1 MLDFLTTLWLNLS
14 GKPQE
19 PLQIRDALGVSRRI
33 GEPWTVLMN
42 MPDSKASALLKQYL
56 AKLQAQGLPK
66 GEQGLWIQSG
76 VALLADNQGK
86 TPLPAA
92 SLTKIASSL
101 ASLETWGSDH
111 QFDTLLTTNGTVQ
124 NGVLQGDLIV
134 QGDGD
139 PMFVWEEAIALG
151 TALNQVGIRQVTGDL
166 IITGNFM
173 MNFEWDPLK
182 SGGWLKQAINSGTW
196 DAEITETYSKMTANV
211 RPAVKPQVAIAGNV
225 RYAQPFPAKL
235 VIKHQSLPLWN
246 IVKRMNI
253 YSNNVMAETLSRLLG
268 GPQATAAKAAAAAG
282 VSPNEVLMANGSGLG
297 VENRISPHAA
307 AAMFAGVKRYAESHG
322 MTIAD
327 MFPIAGT
334 DKGTVEDREI
344 PIYTVVKTG
353 TLNDVSALAG
363 FLPTRDQGTVVFSII
378 NRGADLDG
386 LRSSQDVLLQQSQSI
401 WGKPQARPLD
411 LTPTQGVTTLTTL
424 GTMERNRVPVAAA
437 Q

>member
-1 MLDFLTTLWLNLS
+1 LLDFLTTLWLNLS
-14 GKPQE
+14 KPQE

-33 GEPWTVLMN
+33 GDPWTVLMN
-42 MPDSKASALLKQYL
+42 TPDSKASALLKQYL
-56 AKLQAQGLPK
+56 AKLSSQGLAK

-76 VALLADNQGK
+76 VSLLADNQGR

-101 ASLETWGSDH
+101 AALETWGSDY
-111 QFDTLLTTNGTVQ
+111 QFDTLLTTTGTVQ

-134 QGDGD
+134 QGSGD

-151 TALNQVGIRQVTGDL
+151 NALNQVGIRQVTGDL

-173 MNFEWDPLK
+173 MNFDWDPLK
-182 SGGWLKQAINSGTW
+182 SGGWLKQAMNSGTW
-196 DAEITETYSKMTANV
+196 DAEISETYNKMAGGVNG
-211 RPAVKPQVAIAGNV
+211 VKPQVTIAGNV

-307 AAMFAGVKRYAESHG
+307 AAMFTGVKRYAEAHG

-327 MFPIAGT
+327 LFPIAGT

-363 FLPTRDQGTVVFSII
+363 FLPTREQGTVVFSII
-378 NRGADLDG
+378 NRGADLDA
-386 LRSSQDVLLQQSQSI
+386 LRASQDVLLQQGQGA
-401 WGKPQARPLD
+401 WGKPAGRPID
-411 LTPTQGVTTLTTL
+411 LTPTQGVTALTTL
-424 GTMERNRVPVAAA
+424 GTMERNRVPVAA